1 MNDLEKFILENEPKG
16 TFRLNAHKEDIWV
29 LKRHG
34 YSNKDVQRFLFEK
47 KGIKVSITTLNRFIK
62 QHKET
67 QPIQREPTQ
76 PPMLIVPLV
85 LVPRSRIMFIS
96 PKITIEWTKSPTKF
110 VDKF

>member
-1 MNDLEKFILENEPKG
+1 M
-16 TFRLNAHKEDIWV
+16 
-29 LKRHG
+29 
-34 YSNKDVQRFLFEK
+34 QRFLFEK